1 MTDEEHV
8 RSSEHVGPILFA
20 HETTRE
26 QLRTVGS
33 VVTFRRERRTVG
45 DTWWRASRTGPK
57 QGDVTVEELAEVQP
71 TTSALR
77 PYQEESGFETVDAWR
92 ETIEDLNGYLPDT
105 GYLYRAT
112 ERSASSSK
120 STPE

>member
-26 QLRTVGS
+26 QLRTAES

-57 QGDVTVEELAEVQP
+57 QGDVTVEELAEDAPGV
-71 TTSALR
+71 AAVVACLV
-77 PYQEESGFETVDAWR
+77 GF
-92 ETIEDLNGYLPDT
+92 
-105 GYLYRAT
+105 
-112 ERSASSSK
+112 
-120 STPE
+120 